1 MPDVI
6 NWLKAATNYIFR
18 LQKVTRGCTEDAQL
32 EPLSSKQGVSEMDKC
47 KQAVGGNLC
56 MQYPLRNKGLK
67 HEFRAWNC
75 TTSGQCTFWMDCMTY
90 GSWFP

>member
-18 LQKVTRGCTEDAQL
+18 LQKVTRECTEDAQL
-32 EPLSSKQGVSEMDKC
+32 EPLSSEQGVSEMDKR
-47 KQAVGGNLC
+47 KHAVGGNLC

>member
-18 LQKVTRGCTEDAQL
+18 LQKVTRECTEDAQL
-32 EPLSSKQGVSEMDKC
+32 EPLSSEQGVSEMDKY

-67 HEFRAWNC
+67 HELRAWNC
-75 TTSGQCTFWMDCMTY
+75 TTSGQCTFWMDCTTY